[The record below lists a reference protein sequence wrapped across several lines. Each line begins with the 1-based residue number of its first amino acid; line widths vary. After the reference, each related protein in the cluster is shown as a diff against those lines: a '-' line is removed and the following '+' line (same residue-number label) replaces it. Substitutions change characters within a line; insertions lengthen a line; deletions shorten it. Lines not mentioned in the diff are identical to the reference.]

1 MVRGQLKKEE
11 SKYEK
16 YIRIRRKYLSLGIT
30 LKDLFYYFE
39 MGRRVSNEKKKRIE
53 KVIKKQG
60 LTETLIEFWK
70 WMDLAEEIN
79 PEELTFLYE

>member
-1 MVRGQLKKEE
+1 MKN
-11 SKYEK
+11 KYEK

-30 LKDLFYYFE
+30 LMDLFYYFE

-53 KVIKKQG
+53 EVIKKQG

-70 WMDLAEEIN
+70 WMDLAEELN
-79 PEELTFLYE
+79 PNELSFLYE